1 MSEKKTGG
9 PAFPSISHAK
19 TSRDG
24 EHWYNIRTEGMT
36 LRDFF
41 ATKATDGD
49 IADMMERIPKIEKV
63 YTDGTGSSSLYRGL
77 PENARQIARYM
88 HADAMLKAREA

>member
-1 MSEKKTGG
+1 MNDKNTGG
-9 PAFPSISHAK
+9 PAFPC
-19 TSRDG
+19 D
-24 EHWYNIRTEGMT
+24 NIIIRKPNGALADHVSETGMT

-49 IADMMERIPKIEKV
+49 IAEMMERIPKIEKV
-63 YTDGTGSSSLYRGL
+63 YTDGTGSSSIYRGL